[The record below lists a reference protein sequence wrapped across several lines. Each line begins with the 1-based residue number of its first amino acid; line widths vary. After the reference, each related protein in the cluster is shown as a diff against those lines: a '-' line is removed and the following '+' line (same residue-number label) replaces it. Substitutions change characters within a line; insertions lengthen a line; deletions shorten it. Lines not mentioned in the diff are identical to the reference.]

1 MPESNRNEV
10 KYTNCTNIEYSVANG
25 AEYLEFNGVRDGS
38 IESMR
43 WTINLHW
50 TESIGI
56 EEGDPPEGDHHRL
69 PRRDGAGRRPAPHVG

>member
-56 EEGDPPEGDHHRL
+56 EEGDPPKEITIVYHEGMEPEEGQPL
-69 PRRDGAGRRPAPHVG
+69 T